1 MKKSEFKEY
10 LKNEV
15 LKMTEATDEDI
26 AKQKELN
33 AELEK
38 TKELM
43 GNMEE
48 GKGST
53 VTISKSDM
61 DKLHSDGEIEVDDH
75 TIKFDMKE
83 GRIKKSQFKEYLKQE
98 WNFTSIPE
106 LEADDLVSIYHTDP
120 FGSTVICSPD
130 KDVLYQ
136 NRGIHYNYGKA
147 ETVVVDETE
156 ALTFLWKQMLMGDP
170 GDGIPGIPK
179 IGPKTA
185 ELIVKDQKITDL
197 PQIVLNKYIEKFG
210 ILKGI
215 TIFEETFNLIY
226 ILRSA
231 DDVLHRTGIQLEEL
245 HPININILNNSANGK
260 S

>member
-61 DKLHSDGEIEVDDH
+61 DKLHSDGEITVDDH

-83 GRIKKSQFKEYLKQE
+83 GRMKKSQFK
-98 WNFTSIPE
+98 
-106 LEADDLVSIYHTDP
+106 
-120 FGSTVICSPD
+120 
-130 KDVLYQ
+130 
-136 NRGIHYNYGKA
+136 
-147 ETVVVDETE
+147 
-156 ALTFLWKQMLMGDP
+156 
-170 GDGIPGIPK
+170 
-179 IGPKTA
+179 
-185 ELIVKDQKITDL
+185 
-197 PQIVLNKYIEKFG
+197 
-210 ILKGI
+210 
-215 TIFEETFNLIY
+215 
-226 ILRSA
+226 
-231 DDVLHRTGIQLEEL
+231 
-245 HPININILNNSANGK
+245 NILNKK
-260 S
+260 SLLKLMSKKKMILN

>member
-53 VTISKSDM
+53 VTISKADM

-83 GRIKKSQFKEYLKQE
+83 GRMKKSQFKEYLKQE
-98 WNFTSIPE
+98 ILAEINEQEEDEIELGDLEGEEEIETTIAEPE
-106 LEADDLVSIYHTDP
+106 KDKALELDDIGDTLVTLARRA
-120 FGSTVICSPD
+120 
-130 KDVLYQ
+130 KDVEE
-136 NRGIHYNYGKA
+136 R
-147 ETVVVDETE
+147 
-156 ALTFLWKQMLMGDP
+156 
-170 GDGIPGIPK
+170 
-179 IGPKTA
+179 
-185 ELIVKDQKITDL
+185 ELANQ
-197 PQIVLNKYIEKFG
+197 
-210 ILKGI
+210 
-215 TIFEETFNLIY
+215 
-226 ILRSA
+226 
-231 DDVLHRTGIQLEEL
+231 
-245 HPININILNNSANGK
+245 ILNSAKFAKKTEFKKVEKDAGIGDEGE
-260 S
+260 